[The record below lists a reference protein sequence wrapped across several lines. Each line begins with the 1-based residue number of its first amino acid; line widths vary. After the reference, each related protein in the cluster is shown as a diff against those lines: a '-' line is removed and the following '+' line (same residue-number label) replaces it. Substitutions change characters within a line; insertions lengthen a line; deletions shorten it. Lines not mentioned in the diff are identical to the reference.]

1 MSSHE
6 IDTIVLGVPCTIQ
19 YDYQP
24 YEAPERGIEARYPG
38 CEESVEV
45 ASVIVG
51 GVCNDEWIDCHMQR
65 NFEEAVIEHINR
77 QRELKEENEYESF
90 DEYEE
95 ATFDYYS

>member
-24 YEAPERGIEARYPG
+24 YEAPERGPEARYPG

-45 ASVIVG
+45 VSVSVG
-51 GVCNDEWIDCHMQR
+51 GVCIDEWVDCHMQR

-77 QRELKEENEYESF
+77 QRELEEEERQFAYFEKECMFTY
-90 DEYEE
+90 
-95 ATFDYYS
+95 